1 MNQAIL
7 FPDREA
13 WEADSQALCFPVQ
26 VNGMP
31 LTCAISE
38 ESLRRRFGDG
48 TPAFWLA
55 QFRASRWDLEEEA
68 EALIAVDAFD
78 DQGWLWLP

>member
-7 FPDREA
+7 FPDHES
-13 WEADSQALCFPVQ
+13 WDADRQALCFPVQ

-31 LTCAISE
+31 LTCAVSGAV
-38 ESLRRRFGDG
+38 LTRRFGEG
-48 TPAFWLA
+48 TPIFWLA
-55 QFRASRWDLEEEA
+55 QFRASRWDLEDEA
-68 EALIAVDAFD
+68 EALIADDAFD